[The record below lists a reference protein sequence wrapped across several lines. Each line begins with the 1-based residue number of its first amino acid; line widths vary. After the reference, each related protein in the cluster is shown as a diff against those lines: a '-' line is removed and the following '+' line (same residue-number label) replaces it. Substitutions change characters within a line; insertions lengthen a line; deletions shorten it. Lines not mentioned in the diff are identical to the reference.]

1 MTLSF
6 PRLLAIAR
14 REYLTTIRRKAF
26 VLTVF
31 GMPALWTVLFTMM
44 IKLEAGESARALRNF
59 HTLGVVD
66 SAGVLA
72 QAPPEIATPIDPGPG
87 QHAAAPSQSLHAEVR
102 FFPTVPDGDR
112 ALRAGQVDQLLI
124 VPPDFMATGR
134 LRQYALK
141 SSLFSSSH
149 DSPVAPWLVRG
160 LLAGR
165 VDSERIERAA
175 RPAEGLSLYRLNRQG
190 EFELKDKAGELMDF
204 FLPLALGMLLSVA
217 IVVGGQYL
225 LQGIA
230 EEKESRIL
238 ESMLC
243 TVSPEELL
251 VGKLVGLGGS
261 GLTMVGAWVVMGSF
275 VAAPVAMMARIHV
288 PPLMIATGVA
298 YFLLGYLFYGS
309 LMTGIGAVSNNA
321 REAQQLAFVFTFMNF
336 VPIYMISAIIGHPD
350 GALAVGVSMF
360 PPTAPISMLLR
371 LAAPSSAVPWWQIA
385 LSMTLLAGAGW
396 LAILGAAKL
405 FRIGLLMY
413 GKTPTLPEMLRWV
426 REA

>member
-1 MTLSF
+1 VTLSF
-6 PRLLAIAR
+6 PRLLTVAR

-26 VLTVF
+26 VVTVF

-87 QHAAAPSQSLHAEVR
+87 PGQNAAAGPQSLLAEVR
-102 FFPTVPDGDR
+102 FFPDAPGGDR

-141 SSLFSSSH
+141 SNLFSSSH
-149 DSPVAPWLVRG
+149 DSPVTPWLVRG

-165 VDSERIERAA
+165 VDSEHIERAA
-175 RPAEGLSLYRLNRQG
+175 RPARGLSLYTLNRQG
-190 EFELKDKAGELMDF
+190 EFELQDKARELMDL

-251 VGKLVGLGGS
+251 VGLGGS

-288 PPLMIATGVA
+288 APLMIATGVA

-309 LMTGIGAVSNNA
+309 LMTGIGAVSNNT

-385 LSMTLLAGAGW
+385 LSMTLLAGAGV
-396 LAILGAAKL
+396 LAIMGAARL

-413 GKTPTLPEMLRWV
+413 GKTPTLPEIVRWV